1 MKIYTLCSI
10 RSYPLALGI
19 TKNAKAIEVLE
30 LMRFTDVIYNDKT
43 LVEHLWCWR
52 GHLTVRLLSE
62 PQRQLPPLAPQEV
75 E

>member
-1 MKIYTLCSI
+1 
-10 RSYPLALGI
+10 
-19 TKNAKAIEVLE
+19 
-30 LMRFTDVIYNDKT
+30 MRFTDVIYNDKT